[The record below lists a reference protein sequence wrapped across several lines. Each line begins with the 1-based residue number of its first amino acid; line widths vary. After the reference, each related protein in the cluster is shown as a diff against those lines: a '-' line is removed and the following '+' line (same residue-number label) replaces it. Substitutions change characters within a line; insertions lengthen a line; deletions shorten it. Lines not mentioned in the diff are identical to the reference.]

1 MPNRSDERVAEKL
14 TKGTADQVAVQT
26 DQVLWRVARHLP
38 FFNRMVAQRE
48 QSLART
54 CCAEMLQILKQL
66 QVQEPALQGE
76 ALYTRAITQRL
87 ACDTAQAREI
97 VRLADVSFA
106 QWPEERD
113 VRYRDVVNYLIVHQI
128 LGRDAKAVGT
138 QSDIDRI
145 VRDTIPQE
153 L

>member
-1 MPNRSDERVAEKL
+1 MPNRSDQRVAEKL
-14 TKGTADQVAVQT
+14 TKGSADHVAVQT

-38 FFNRMVAQRE
+38 FLNRMVAQRE
-48 QSLART
+48 QTLART
-54 CCAEMLQILKQL
+54 CCAEMLNVLKQI
-66 QVQEPALQGE
+66 QAQEPALQSE
-76 ALYTRAITQRL
+76 ALYTRAITRRL

-97 VRLADVSFA
+97 VRMADVSFA

-113 VRYRDVVNYLIVHQI
+113 VRYRDVVKYLIVHEI
-128 LGRDAKAVGT
+128 LGRDAKSMGA

-145 VRDTIPQE
+145 VRDSIPQE

>member
-1 MPNRSDERVAEKL
+1 MPNRSDQVVTEKL
-14 TKGTADQVAVQT
+14 PKGSADQVVVQT

-48 QSLART
+48 QSLARA
-54 CCAEMLQILKQL
+54 CCAEMLTILNQIQA
-66 QVQEPALQGE
+66 QEPALRDE
-76 ALYTRAITQRL
+76 ALYTRAITRRL
-87 ACDTAQAREI
+87 ACDMAQAREI
-97 VRLADVSFA
+97 VRMADVSFA

-113 VRYRDVVNYLIVHQI
+113 VRYRDVVKYLIVHQI
-128 LGRDAKAVGT
+128 LGRDAKSMGA

-145 VRDTIPQE
+145 VRDSIPQE

>member
-1 MPNRSDERVAEKL
+1 MASSSDERAMPKL
-14 TKGTADQVAVQT
+14 PKGAADQMVEQG

-38 FFNRMVAQRE
+38 FLNRMVAHRE

-54 CCAEMLQILKQL
+54 CCEQMLEILKAISL
-66 QVQEPALQGE
+66 REPNLHGE
-76 ALYTRAITQRL
+76 GLYARTISERL
-87 ACDTAQAREI
+87 ACDMSRSREI
-97 VRLADVSFA
+97 VRMADQSFA

-113 VRYRDVVNYLIVHQI
+113 VRFRDVVNYLIVHEI
-128 LGRDAKAVGT
+128 LGKDPKTMGT

-145 VRDTIPQE
+145 CRDLIPTT

>member
-1 MPNRSDERVAEKL
+1 MTDRANERVTEKL
-14 TKGTADQVAVQT
+14 ARGSADPVAEQT

-38 FFNRMVAQRE
+38 FLNRMVAQRE

-54 CCAEMLQILKQL
+54 CCAEMLKIMQD
-66 QVQEPALQGE
+66 VQAREPALHDE
-76 ALYTRAITQRL
+76 ALYARTVSQRL
-87 ACDTAQAREI
+87 ACDMAQAREI
-97 VRLADVSFA
+97 VRMADVSFA

-113 VRYRDVVNYLIVHQI
+113 VRYRDVVKYLIVHQI
-128 LGRDAKAVGT
+128 LGRDAKTMGA

-145 VRDTIPQE
+145 VRDTISQE